1 MSYDYLVIGGGA
13 AGLAAAVFLTREQK
27 QYRVLV
33 LEKNPRVGKKLLAT
47 GNGTCNLTNI
57 EAAPHHY
64 HGAPALA
71 QAVLNAFPVSET
83 MKFFTEI
90 GVDCAVRSD
99 GKVYPYSEQAAAVL
113 DALRLSAEAA
123 GAEIRCDS
131 KVERLEKSGD
141 GWVAVVGAQ
150 RFYAPKVL
158 VTVGGA
164 AAPSLGG
171 SADGY
176 RLLTDWGCEKTPLFP
191 SIVQVRT
198 EVDYVRAVKGIRV
211 EAMVHLTL
219 DGKKL
224 AAQTGEVLFTEYGLS
239 GPAVMQ
245 LSRSVGDWE
254 RRKKGEMVA
263 RLDLLP
269 EWSQEQLVQRIR
281 QRSRLSGRTLEDL
294 LTGLLH
300 KRVGQTVLRV
310 AQVLPL
316 TREVASLT
324 DEECERIAA
333 TIKNWS
339 VNVVG
344 TQGFGG
350 AQVTAGGIAANCVDS
365 RTMAVRGTKGLY
377 AAGEVLDVDGDCGG
391 FNLQFAWSSA
401 YVAAQAMMKQ

>member
-1 MSYDYLVIGGGA
+1 MSYDYIVIGGGA
-13 AGLAAAVFLTREQK
+13 AGLAAAVFLTRERK
-27 QYRVLV
+27 NSRVLV

-47 GNGTCNLTNI
+47 GNGTCNLTNT
-57 EAAPHHY
+57 EAAAHRY

-71 QAVLNAFPVSET
+71 QAVLDAFSVSET
-83 MKFFTEI
+83 MDFFTEI

-99 GKVYPYSEQAAAVL
+99 GKVYPYSEQAGAVL
-113 DALRLSAEAA
+113 DALRLSAESA

-141 GWVAVVGAQ
+141 GWVAVVGTQ

-158 VTVGGA
+158 VAVGGA

-171 SADGY
+171 GADGY

-198 EVDYVRAVKGIRV
+198 ETDYVRAVKGIRV
-211 EAMVHLTL
+211 DATVHLTL
-219 DGKKL
+219 GGKKL
-224 AAQTGEVLFTEYGLS
+224 AAQTGEVLFTDYGLS

-254 RRKKGEMVA
+254 RRKKGEMA
-263 RLDLLP
+263 AHLDLLP
-269 EWSQEQLVQRIR
+269 AWTQERLVDRIR

-316 TREVASLT
+316 TRAVESLT

-333 TIKNWS
+333 TVKDWS
-339 VNVVG
+339 IAVVG

-350 AQVTAGGIAANCVDS
+350 AQVTAGGIAAGCVDS
-365 RTMAVRGTKGLY
+365 RTMAVRGIKGLY
-377 AAGEVLDVDGDCGG
+377 AAGEMLDVDGDCGG